1 MSYRSNSIA
10 LMLSIIAAFPAY
22 AEMVPGK
29 GEYLYGPETSEA
41 DACRMAEERAKTS
54 ALSRVFGEQ
63 VSLEQQMSCR
73 EITGTNSDY
82 SCELNSLTW
91 SLVEGDIKA
100 TTAYSKVVESRTD
113 EKSCTVTL
121 TADVVIPD
129 KKPDLNFQVNAT
141 INEKIYRVGDILT
154 MEFEPTAPMHIVVF
168 NWVPHQDRNLVT
180 QIFPNPSE
188 PQGYITKKT
197 SIPSSNRLSD
207 YAFIMLDSL
216 PKDRNFV
223 DKYLIIIATKK
234 PVKWLSKYQLSELK
248 ARLREIPVDERRVIK
263 QGYQLI
269 RGESKVSSLR

>member
-1 MSYRSNSIA
+1 MSCRSNSIV
-10 LMLSIIAAFPAY
+10 LILSIISFPVY
-22 AEMVPGK
+22 AEMVTVK

-63 VSLEQQMSCR
+63 VSLEQQLSCR